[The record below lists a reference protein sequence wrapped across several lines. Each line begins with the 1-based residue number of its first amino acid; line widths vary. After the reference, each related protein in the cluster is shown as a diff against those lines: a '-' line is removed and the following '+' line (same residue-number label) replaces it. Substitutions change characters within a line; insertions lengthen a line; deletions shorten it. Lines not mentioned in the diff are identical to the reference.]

1 MDVLKN
7 IMIVLEVIASIALIV
22 TVLLQTGK
30 DAGMG
35 AISGNNE
42 SYMGK
47 GNGRGMEKMRAK
59 ATKWV
64 ALVWLVLTLGLSIL

>member
-47 GNGRGMEKMRAK
+47 SYDVE
-59 ATKWV
+59 
-64 ALVWLVLTLGLSIL
+64 

>member
-7 IMIVLEVIASIALIV
+7 IMIVLEVIASIALII

-47 GNGRGMEKMRAK
+47 GNGRGMEKMMAK

>member
-1 MDVLKN
+1 MFLKN
-7 IMIVLEVIASIALIV
+7 TMIVLEVIASVALII

-47 GNGRGMEKMRAK
+47 SNSRGLEKMMAK

-64 ALVWLVLTLGLSIL
+64 ALIWLVLTLALSIL